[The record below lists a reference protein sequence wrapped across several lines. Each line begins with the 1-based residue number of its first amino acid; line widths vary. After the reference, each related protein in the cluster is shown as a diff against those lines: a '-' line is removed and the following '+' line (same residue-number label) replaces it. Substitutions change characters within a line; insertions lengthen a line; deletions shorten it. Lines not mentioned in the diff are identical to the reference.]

1 MGLPGGIV
9 VLASNYFDLS
19 VNLQLIVGGL
29 ALGAIYSLVAL
40 GFVLVY
46 KSTDV
51 LNLAHGEFLMLG
63 SYMSVT
69 VLVTEGMN
77 FFVGLFVVVLVMLF
91 LGLFIHYGIMRRMVG
106 QPFFSIVLATIGIA
120 TFIRAMLLIFYGPSE
135 RGRLDVLPQ
144 GNFEVGGAVIKYV
157 DLIVLGTVALCVI
170 GFFAFFKF
178 TRLGLHIRAVADNL
192 EAAAAM
198 GIDPDRVYAMTWAAA
213 LAMAGLG
220 GLLFGHVTAAIDQNL
235 AAIGLRAFPAAVIGG
250 LTSLGGAIFGG
261 LVVGVIEQLAGGH
274 IGTKWREPVAF
285 SVLFVVLLVRPTGIW
300 GRKDLERV

>member
-1 MGLPGGIV
+1 MAFA
-9 VLASNYFDLS
+9 ASYFDAS
-19 VNLQLIVGGL
+19 VNLQLVIGGL
-29 ALGAIYSLVAL
+29 ALGAIYALVAL

-63 SYMSVT
+63 AYFSVT
-69 VLVTEGMN
+69 VLVSENLN
-77 FFVGLFVVVLVMLF
+77 FFVGLVIVVAIMSLF
-91 LGLFIHYGIMRRMVG
+91 GLFIHYGIMRRMVG
-106 QPFFSIVLATIGIA
+106 QAFFAIVLATIGIA
-120 TFIRAMLLIFYGPSE
+120 TIIRALLLIFYGPQE
-135 RGRLDVLPQ
+135 RGRLEVLPQ
-144 GNFEVGGAVIKYV
+144 GNFEFGGATVKYV
-157 DLIVLGTVALCVI
+157 DLIILAVVAVCVS

-178 TRLGLHIRAVADNL
+178 TRLGLHIRAVADDL

-220 GLLFGHVTAAIDQNL
+220 GLLFGHVTGAIDQNL

-261 LVVGVIEQLAGGH
+261 IVVGILEQLAGGH

-285 SVLFVVLLVRPTGIW
+285 SVLFIVLLIRPTGLW

>member
-1 MGLPGGIV
+1 MV
-9 VLASNYFDLS
+9 VASSYFDAG

-29 ALGAIYSLVAL
+29 ALGAIYAIVAL

-63 SYMSVT
+63 AYFAVT
-69 VLVTEGMN
+69 ILVTENLN
-77 FFVGLFVVVLVMLF
+77 FFVGLAVVVVVMALF
-91 LGLFIHYGIMRRMVG
+91 GLFIHYGIMRRMVG
-106 QPFFSIVLATIGIA
+106 QSFFAIVLATIGIA
-120 TFIRAMLLIFYGPSE
+120 TIIRAMLLIFYGPDE
-135 RGRLDVLPQ
+135 RGRLEVLPQ
-144 GNFEVGGAVIKYV
+144 GNFELWGATIRYV
-157 DLIVLGTVALCVI
+157 DLIILGVTAICVAL
-170 GFFAFFKF
+170 FFAFFQY
-178 TRLGLHIRAVADNL
+178 TRTGLHIRAVADDL

-198 GIDPDRVYAMTWAAA
+198 GIDPDKVYAMTWAAA

-220 GLLFGHVTAAIDQNL
+220 GLLFGHVTGAIDQNL

-250 LTSLGGAIFGG
+250 LTSLGGAIVGG
-261 LVVGVIEQLAGGH
+261 IVVGVIEQLAGGH

-285 SVLFVVLLVRPTGIW
+285 AILFIVLLVRPNGLW

>member
-1 MGLPGGIV
+1 M
-9 VLASNYFDLS
+9 VLAASYFDAS
-19 VNLQLIVGGL
+19 VNLELIIGGL
-29 ALGAIYSLVAL
+29 ALGSIYAIVAL

-63 SYMSVT
+63 AYFSVT
-69 VLVTEGMN
+69 FLATEGLN
-77 FFVGLFVVVLVMLF
+77 FFVGLLLVLGIMLLF
-91 LGLFIHYGIMRRMVG
+91 GLFIHYGIMRSMVG
-106 QPFFSIVLATIGIA
+106 QGFFAIVLATIGIA
-120 TFIRAMLLIFYGPSE
+120 TIIRAMLLIFYGPQE
-135 RGRLDVLPQ
+135 RGRLTSLPQ
-144 GNFEVGGAVIKYV
+144 GNFEVGGATVKYV
-157 DLIVLGTVALCVI
+157 DIIVFGVVTVCVALL
-170 GFFAFFKF
+170 FAFFKY
-178 TRLGLHIRAVADNL
+178 TRLGLHIRAVADDL

-220 GLLFGHVTAAIDQNL
+220 GVLFAHVTAAIDQNL

-250 LTSLGGAIFGG
+250 LTSLGGAIVGG
-261 LVVGVIEQLAGGH
+261 VVVGVIEQLAGGH

-285 SVLFVVLLVRPTGIW
+285 SVLFVVLLVRPNGLW

>member
-1 MGLPGGIV
+1 MV
-9 VLASNYFDLS
+9 VASSYFDAS

-29 ALGAIYSLVAL
+29 ALGAIYAIVAL

-63 SYMSVT
+63 AYFAVT
-69 VLVTEGMN
+69 ILVTENLN
-77 FFVGLFVVVLVMLF
+77 FFVGLAIVVVVMALF
-91 LGLFIHYGIMRRMVG
+91 GLFIHYGIMRRMVG
-106 QPFFSIVLATIGIA
+106 QSFFAIVLATIGIA
-120 TFIRAMLLIFYGPSE
+120 TIIRAMLLIFYGPDE
-135 RGRLDVLPQ
+135 RGRLEVLPQ
-144 GNFEVGGAVIKYV
+144 GNFELWGATIRYV
-157 DLIVLGTVALCVI
+157 DLIILGVTAICVAL
-170 GFFAFFKF
+170 FFAFFQY
-178 TRLGLHIRAVADNL
+178 TRTGLHIRAVADDL

-220 GLLFGHVTAAIDQNL
+220 GLLFGHVTGAIDQNL
-235 AAIGLRAFPAAVIGG
+235 ATIGLRAFPAAVIGG
-250 LTSLGGAIFGG
+250 LTSLGGAIVGG
-261 LVVGVIEQLAGGH
+261 IVVGVIEQLAGGH

-285 SVLFVVLLVRPTGIW
+285 AILFVVLLVRPNGLW

>member
-1 MGLPGGIV
+1 M
-9 VLASNYFDLS
+9 LAQSYFDLS

-29 ALGAIYSLVAL
+29 ALGAIYALVAL

-63 SYMSVT
+63 AYISVT
-69 VLVTEGMN
+69 FLVSTQLN
-77 FFVGLFVVVLVMLF
+77 FFVGLAIVVAAMLIF
-91 LGLFIHYGIMRRMVG
+91 GLFIHYGIMRRMVG
-106 QPFFSIVLATIGIA
+106 QGFFAIVLATIGIA
-120 TFIRAMLLIFYGPSE
+120 TVIRALLLIFYGPSE
-135 RGRLDVLPQ
+135 RGRLTALPQ
-144 GNFEVGGAVIKYV
+144 GSFEVGGATIKWV
-157 DLIVLGTVALCVI
+157 DIIVFCVVALCVA

-178 TRLGLHIRAVADNL
+178 TRLGLHMRAVADDL

-250 LTSLGGAIFGG
+250 LTSLGGAIVGG
-261 LVVGVIEQLAGGH
+261 LVVGVLEQLAGGH
-274 IGTKWREPVAF
+274 IGTKWREPIAF
-285 SVLFVVLLVRPTGIW
+285 AVLFVVLLVRPNGLW

>member
-1 MGLPGGIV
+1 M
-9 VLASNYFDLS
+9 VLASSYFDAS

-29 ALGAIYSLVAL
+29 ALGSIYALVAL

-51 LNLAHGEFLMLG
+51 LNLAHGEFVMLG
-63 SYMSVT
+63 AYFSVT
-69 VLVTEGMN
+69 LLVTEGLS
-77 FFVGLFVVVLVMLF
+77 FLVGLAIIMPVMAAF
-91 LGLFIHYGIMRRMVG
+91 GLFIHYGIMRRMVG
-106 QPFFSIVLATIGIA
+106 QSFFAIVLATIGIA
-120 TFIRAMLLIFYGPSE
+120 TVIRAMLLIFYGPQE
-135 RGRLDVLPQ
+135 RGRLKVLPQ
-144 GNFEVGGAVIKYV
+144 GSFEWGGATIKYV
-157 DLIVLGTVALCVI
+157 DLIVFGVVAVCVI
-170 GFFAFFKF
+170 VFFAFFQY
-178 TRLGLHIRAVADNL
+178 TRIGLHIRAVADDL

-250 LTSLGGAIFGG
+250 LTSLGGAIVGG
-261 LVVGVIEQLAGGH
+261 LIVGIIEQLAGGH

-285 SVLFVVLLVRPTGIW
+285 SVLFIVLLLRPWGLW
-300 GRKDLERV
+300 GRKDLERI

>member
-1 MGLPGGIV
+1 MIV
-9 VLASNYFDLS
+9 ASNYLDFS

-29 ALGAIYSLVAL
+29 ALGSIYAIVAL

-63 SYMSVT
+63 AYFSVT
-69 VLVTEGMN
+69 ILVTQQLN
-77 FFVGLFVVVLVMLF
+77 FFLGLVIVLAVMAAF
-91 LGLFIHYGIMRRMVG
+91 GLFIHYGIMRRMVG
-106 QPFFSIVLATIGIA
+106 QSFIGIA
-120 TFIRAMLLIFYGPSE
+120 TIIRAVLLILYGPAE
-135 RGRLDVLPQ
+135 RGRMTVLPQ
-144 GNFEVGGAVIKYV
+144 GNFKLSGATIKYV
-157 DLIVLGTVALCVI
+157 DIIVFLVVSLCVLL
-170 GFFAFFKF
+170 FFMFFKF
-178 TRLGLHIRAVADNL
+178 TRLGLHIRAVADDL
-192 EAAAAM
+192 EASAAM
-198 GIDPDRVYAMTWAAA
+198 GIDPDRVYAMTWATA

-250 LTSLGGAIFGG
+250 LSSLGGAIIGG

-285 SVLFVVLLVRPTGIW
+285 GVLFLVLLVRPTGIW